1 MRRRVNSGAR
11 DSVPGT
17 ADALDTGR
25 RPTPSPCAPEDAAI
39 SPFPILVEVTRGLF
53 VESRHSGSVAVS
65 DAAGRL
71 VFSLGDVERPVF
83 ARSSVKALQA
93 LPLVESGAA
102 DRFGFEDAELALAC
116 ASHAGEPEHVATAAG
131 ALARLGLAEEAL
143 ECGAHWPLNET
154 AARALAASG
163 AGPNRLHNNCSG
175 KHAGFLCLACAM
187 EVAPEGYVEPTHPV
201 QREVT
206 AALEATTGENL
217 AEAPV
222 GTDGCGIPTY
232 GLPLSAIARG
242 FARFGTGEALTPARA
257 AAARRLMAAAWSA
270 PAMIGGAGR
279 FDTEAMQA
287 LGRAV
292 FVKVGAEGV
301 HAAALPELGLGI
313 AIKIDDG
320 AGRASEAAMAAVLA
334 RFLRTGGEAADW
346 LAGRARRPLLN
357 AAGREVGEI
366 RAADALLR

>member
-1 MRRRVNSGAR
+1 M
-11 DSVPGT
+11 
-17 ADALDTGR
+17 LGR
-25 RPTPSPCAPEDAAI
+25 RPALRFTRTSAI
-39 SPFPILVEVTRGLF
+39 SSSPILVEVTRGLS
-53 VESRHSGSVAVS
+53 VESRHRGSVAVS

-71 VFSLGDVERPVF
+71 AFSLGDVERPVF

-131 ALARLGLAEEAL
+131 ALARLGLGEDAL
-143 ECGAHWPLNET
+143 ECGAHWPLNDT

-187 EVAPEGYVEPTHPV
+187 EVAPEAYVEPAHPV
-201 QREVT
+201 QREVA
-206 AALEATTGENL
+206 AALESVTGQSL
-217 AEAPV
+217 ANAPV

-232 GLPLSAIARG
+232 ALPLAAIARG
-242 FARFGTGEALTPARA
+242 FARFGTGERLTPSRA
-257 AAARRLMAAAWSA
+257 AAARRLIQAVWSA
-270 PAMIGGAGR
+270 PLMVGGAGR

-287 LGRAV
+287 LGEAV

-301 HAAALPELGLGI
+301 HAAAMPALGLGV
-313 AIKIDDG
+313 AIKIEDG
-320 AGRASEAAMAAVLA
+320 AGRASEIAMAAVLR
-334 RFLRTGGEAADW
+334 RFLEVETDASDW
-346 LAGRARRPLLN
+346 LTGRARKALLN
-357 AAGREVGEI
+357 AESREVGEI
-366 RAADALLR
+366 RAAEALLR